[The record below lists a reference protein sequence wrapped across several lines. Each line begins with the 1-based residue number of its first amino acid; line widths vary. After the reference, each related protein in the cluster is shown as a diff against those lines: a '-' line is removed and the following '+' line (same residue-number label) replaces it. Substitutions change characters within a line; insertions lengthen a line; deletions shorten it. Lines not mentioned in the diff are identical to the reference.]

1 MRTKNLGNVAG
12 VVKGLTPPLESDG
25 SEKRYVLWAKE
36 IPTNPVSYQLMY
48 YDLTKSGWYPIIGV
62 SEADFNLIKHYIF
75 NTLNLSE
82 IHNILDERG
91 VSNLIELFDNKSDVN
106 HTHPGLEDYIN
117 DLQSGLDSQV
127 VINEN
132 QDERIENLEGI
143 NYTWS
148 PTNRTLT
155 LYDNNGNQLSQVSL
169 VSLDN
174 EGTDLRYNASTLS
187 LELYNAD
194 NELLDSIPVSSFIGS
209 VGTQLQL
216 NSNQLQLKDSQGNI
230 LSTVSFT
237 VSNINGLQTALDTK
251 LDKGT
256 YTGTAQ
262 DLKNS
267 IDSKL
272 NKPTTT
278 SNTTSYPYVVGEDG
292 NGNSAR
298 LPAGDLGK
306 NFFNSDLSNTTAR
319 THTMNAGVTINTL
332 GNPHT
337 LSGLPNKN
345 TDITNFRKV
354 RVQNASGLDSV
365 VDSKNL
371 LTDGMTSMT
380 DAEKDAWRLA
390 QRKTNETYSTG
401 QPRVDLISP
410 PLIETAKNYIQYVS
424 IIGSNL
430 FINNS
435 ISSNSIVTLQR
446 FKDVNNIVLITPDPE
461 INITNK
467 VTVIQSLPNIFYIA
481 ENFSNYSDGYY
492 RIKITNNGLTNIIN
506 DSINL
511 LIKYNFVSESFN
523 NFSIDSNTTNPN
535 ISYNINGNN
544 SIEIVSSNASQ
555 FGAVKLNKLLDI
567 NPNVG
572 LYLKGVF
579 SIRGVSNGAM
589 SQLVKVGFGDNQP
602 INNNPLLKTFFQVDG
617 VSNKIGINGASYI
630 SLPDGIIGNYEFN
643 WIIKNGTATI
653 SFPNVPSLKV
663 TVPINNI
670 TELYLYISLS
680 SLSIPSSSQQYISF
694 SITDIKTI

>member
-1 MRTKNLGNVAG
+1 MNL
-12 VVKGLTPPLESDG
+12 VKEFLLL
-25 SEKRYVLWAKE
+25 KAKVDKLYCQLIAKSPDEQDPTVPNHVKTIKQEDIDNWNKVEDVEVQITENTDFAE
-36 IPTNPVSYQLMY
+36 IGQNQ
-48 YDLTKSGWYPIIGV
+48 K
-62 SEADFNLIKHYIF
+62 DFNKKVSDYKASSDLKNQEQDDRMSDIEGKNIAQDDLI
-75 NTLNLSE
+75 
-82 IHNILDERG
+82 
-91 VSNLIELFDNKSDVN
+91 N
-106 HTHPGLEDYIN
+106 H
-117 DLQSGLDSQV
+117 LQSGLDNQV

-132 QDERIENLEGI
+132 QDERIVNLEGI

-174 EGTDLRYNASTLS
+174 EGTDIRYNASTLS
-187 LELYNAD
+187 LELYNAN

-209 VGTQLQL
+209 VGTRLQL
-216 NSNQLQLKDSQGNI
+216 NSNELQLKDSQGKV
-230 LSTVSFT
+230 LSTVSFA
-237 VSNINGLQTALDTK
+237 VSNIQGLQTALDGK
-251 LDKGT
+251 LNKGT

-267 IDSKL
+267 IDGKL

-278 SNTTSYPYVVGEDG
+278 STTTSYPYVVGEDG

-319 THTMNAGVTINTL
+319 NHTMNAGVTVNTL

-354 RVQNASGLDSV
+354 RVQNTSGLDSV

-371 LTDGMTSMT
+371 LTDGLTSMT

-390 QRKTNETYSTG
+390 QRKTGENYSTG

-435 ISSNSIVTLQR
+435 ISNNSIVTLQR
-446 FKDVNNIVLITPDPE
+446 FKDVNNIELITPDPE

-481 ENFSNYSDGYY
+481 ENFSNYSEGYY

-511 LIKYNFVSESFN
+511 LIKSNFVSESFN

-579 SIRGVSNGAM
+579 SIRGVANGGM
-589 SQLVKVGFGDNQP
+589 TQLVKVGFGDNQP
-602 INNNPLLKTFFQVDG
+602 INNNPLFKTFFQVDG
-617 VSNKIGINGASYI
+617 ASNLIGINGASYI
-630 SLPDGIIGNYEFN
+630 SLPAGIIQNYEFY

-663 TVPINNI
+663 TIPINNI

-680 SLSIPSSSQQYISF
+680 SLEIPALSQQYISF